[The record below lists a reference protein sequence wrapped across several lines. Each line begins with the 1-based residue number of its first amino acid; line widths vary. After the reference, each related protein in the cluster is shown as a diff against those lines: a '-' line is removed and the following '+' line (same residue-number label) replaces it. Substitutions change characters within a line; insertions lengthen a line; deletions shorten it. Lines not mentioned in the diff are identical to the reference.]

1 MARKQYQK
9 LNDTFKFDKIIKKQK
24 PALETYGKSN
34 LIYNSKPSFYKY
46 YRDSKKFVT
55 LSLKSKYLFLLE
67 YSNNLTKFKVL
78 KAKKQSKKKEKN
90 RNKKNQNEYNELLG
104 DKWNRMDPKNF
115 FLKRYDYSVW
125 SENRKESTD
134 ENELTDKE
142 KSVDLSDMLPLE
154 GDEEEVKQRKLL
166 RILNP
171 KKQLPRLPISLAA

>member
-1 MARKQYQK
+1 
-9 LNDTFKFDKIIKKQK
+9 
-24 PALETYGKSN
+24 
-34 LIYNSKPSFYKY
+34 
-46 YRDSKKFVT
+46 
-55 LSLKSKYLFLLE
+55 
-67 YSNNLTKFKVL
+67 
-78 KAKKQSKKKEKN
+78 
-90 RNKKNQNEYNELLG
+90 
-104 DKWNRMDPKNF
+104 MDPKNF

-142 KSVDLSDMLPLE
+142 KSVDLSAMLPLE